1 MNVLLAHA
9 ELLTD
14 RSKGKPLLAQL
25 CHQATLG
32 QVRRSSTFTLLGHV
46 VLPSEKMC

>member
-25 CHQATLG
+25 CHQAAFG
-32 QVRRSSTFTLLGHV
+32 EFRRSSTFTLLGHV
-46 VLPSEKMC
+46 VLPIEKMC